1 MAKSKFKEGLALVGA
16 CAALAVII
24 PPLAGLLNAVA
35 GVTLLA
41 LAGYGAYRTWAFLE
55 AVVEASRRPATV
67 RRNLHPE
74 EPPARAPRAPQ
85 RGRQREEREF
95 KMRGDPIRQA
105 GILDR

>member
-1 MAKSKFKEGLALVGA
+1 MAKARFKEGLALVGA
-16 CAALAVII
+16 CAGLAVII

-74 EPPARAPRAPQ
+74 EPPSRAPRPPQ
-85 RGRQREEREF
+85 RSRQPEEREF
-95 KMRGDPIRQA
+95 RIRVDLMRQA
-105 GILDR
+105 EVRDR